1 MDADNLWHLISSS
14 QDVGLQLITRR
25 AFGDSFRR
33 RIGGLEGVTLTR
45 VSVGSKTVRFVAAI
59 EGFQLAITSE
69 AVHDRL
75 DTLGRPI
82 MWRQRYAEIM
92 RTSFDG
98 TDDLR

>member
-1 MDADNLWHLISSS
+1 M
-14 QDVGLQLITRR
+14 
-25 AFGDSFRR
+25 F
-33 RIGGLEGVTLTR
+33 TL
-45 VSVGSKTVRFVAAI
+45 
-59 EGFQLAITSE
+59 E

-82 MWRQRYAEIM
+82 MWRQRYAEII